1 MTNIKINFL
10 IIIYS
15 FVTITFSGW
24 VFADD
29 MALTQARKLLQKSPI
44 ADGHNDLPWVIREN
58 FNSNVEGYDISVRA
72 KFDTDIPRL
81 RQGRVGTQFWSVY
94 VPTTMSPEDA
104 MRTQLEQ
111 IDIARRMIN
120 LYPDNLAYA
129 TDSADIINATKDGH
143 IASLLGIEGGHTIGN
158 SLGVLRSYYDLG
170 VRYMTL
176 THFHS
181 NDWADSATD
190 TSRHDGITSFG
201 EEVIREMNRL
211 GMIVDLS
218 HVSTSTM
225 NDVLDVTKAPVMFS
239 HSSARALTDHS
250 RNVPDSVLKRVSK
263 NGGIVMVTFIPEYVN
278 EKRRDWA
285 EELIPLTK
293 DLETDAQWYAAYET
307 YKNKHGAPPLAVMSD
322 VADHI
327 EHVAAVAGYE
337 HVGIGG
343 DFYGQE
349 GEDLVVGLEDVS
361 KYPQLFAELIRRG
374 WSDKNLAK
382 LSNENLQ
389 RVFRDVEKVSAKLKQ
404 TETPS
409 LKKFSEPA
417 L

>member
-1 MTNIKINFL
+1 MTKIKFL
-10 IIIYS
+10 LITCS
-15 FVTITFSGW
+15 FVTIIFLDRIS
-24 VFADD
+24 ADD
-29 MALTQARKLLQKSPI
+29 NALVHARKILQKAPI

-72 KFDTDIPRL
+72 QFDTDIPRL
-81 RQGRVGTQFWSVY
+81 RKGRVGTQFWSVY
-94 VPTTMSPEDA
+94 VPTTMSPLDA
-104 MRTQLEQ
+104 MRVQLEQ
-111 IDIARRMIN
+111 IDIAKRMIN
-120 LYPDNLAYA
+120 LYPDDLAYA
-129 TDSADIINATKDGH
+129 TSTKDIITATKDNR

-190 TSRHDGITSFG
+190 INRHDGITKFG
-201 EEVIREMNRL
+201 EEVISEMNRL

-225 NDVLDVTKAPVMFS
+225 NDVLDVTNAPVMFS
-239 HSSARALTDHS
+239 HSSARSLTDHS
-250 RNVPDSVLKRVSK
+250 RNVPDKVLKRVTT
-263 NGGIVMVTFIPEYVN
+263 NGGIVMVTFVPEYVN

-285 EELIPLTK
+285 VDLIPLTK
-293 DLETDAQWYAAYET
+293 DLETDAEWYAVYDV
-307 YKNKHGAPPLAVMSD
+307 YKNKHGSPPLATLSD

-327 EHVAAVAGYE
+327 EHVAAVAGFD

-349 GEDLVVGLEDVS
+349 GEDLVTGLEDVA
-361 KYPQLFAELIRRG
+361 KYPLLFAELIRRG
-374 WSDKNLAK
+374 WSDNNLAK
-382 LSNENLQ
+382 LSSGNLQ
-389 RVFRDVEKVSAKLKQ
+389 RVFSEVEKVSAKLKQ
-404 TETPS
+404 TITPS
-409 LKKFSEPA
+409 IKKFIEEKE
-417 L
+417 